1 LCNRFAKRV
10 HLNVVCEAAPSVDLD
25 DGEPLAILGLE
36 RFVARDVDL
45 AQQETELRL
54 QLPDLSKRPLAEVA
68 TLRVID
74 DDVGCYG

>member
-1 LCNRFAKRV
+1 LCNRFAKGIDV
-10 HLNVVCEAAPSVDLD
+10 NVVCEAAPSVDFD
-25 DGEPLAILGLE
+25 DREPLPVLRLE

-54 QLPDLSKRPLAEVA
+54 QLPDLRERPLAEVA

-74 DDVGCYG
+74 DDVGSYG